1 MDRLNFSWVI
11 NSVLAGHEA
20 PLTDG
25 DLDFL
30 KERGIQALV
39 RTTELHKT
47 RITRTQIES
56 LGFKDCHEP
65 VWVFTA
71 PSPDQISRMVDFIH
85 ESVVRGE
92 PVGVSC
98 GAGHGRTGTILA
110 CYLIKVNHCSSGEQA
125 IQEVRLM
132 RPGSIETVEQEEAII
147 NYALSLG
154 KSIGNS
160 TLSNQD

>member
-11 NSVLAGHEA
+11 DRVLAGHEA
-20 PLTDG
+20 PLTEG
-25 DLDFL
+25 DLNFL

-39 RTTELHKT
+39 RTTEAHKT
-47 RITRTQIES
+47 RVTPTQIQE
-56 LGFKDCHEP
+56 LGFKDYHVP

-71 PSPDQISRMVDFIH
+71 PAQDKISRMVDFIH
-85 ESVVRGE
+85 ESIVKGE

-110 CYLIKVNHCSSGEQA
+110 CYFVKFVKQCSSAEQA

-132 RPGSIETVEQEEAII
+132 RPGSIETVEQEEAIR
-147 NYALSLG
+147 NYAKSLS
-154 KSIGNS
+154 
-160 TLSNQD
+160 